1 MIQTRFLKTAFYII
15 CIVSLTI
22 TSTSGGTPDNDDA
35 IYIGVLLPLT
45 GSMGTPMADALEL
58 AVQQINEAGGIG
70 GKPVSLVMRNTQTG
84 DCMTYAKQLA
94 KDPRIRVVIGPYTS
108 DDLFATADI
117 FMRNH
122 KVLVSPTASSDEI
135 FRAFSETG
143 SVWRTISG
151 DGDIT
156 SVIMQHIAAHDAE
169 SIALLTPDS
178 SYGKTFYDWIPFW
191 AIETGIS
198 VTGAEE
204 FSQPEQIP
212 AAIKELAADD
222 PDYLIFVNSD
232 DNREIVSALDA
243 LEKLDYQG
251 NIYLIY
257 PGVDEKGRL
266 TERLGASSLL
276 SGMISGNWK
285 MQNES
290 VSTTTLPDNTLILM
304 SGSLED
310 AFSEEFEEIS
320 GEQPSGFVPQA
331 YDAVLVASAIMA
343 WFTAYP
349 DKSPKHAAESILLK
363 VTGDPLPRTPEGFQ
377 TAFDRIKQGDAP
389 IITGATGPLVFKQ
402 EGTDPEIPWYGTYT
416 MERGMVIEDPILY
429 RDLTKT
435 AAIEEPEDSSGTPQP
450 DDALYGDF
458 WAVIGALSRDWA
470 NYRHQADAL
479 TMYQYVKE
487 QGVPDDHIIL
497 LVYDDIPFD
506 SRNKQPGKVFHT
518 PNEMEVRA
526 EAEPDYIGDAVHK
539 QMIEDVLLGTGEY
552 TNNPLLQSQENAT
565 VLLYLSSHGAAGGD
579 LLVGKGAE
587 RISPEDLS
595 SIIEKMAEKKKF
607 KRMLVV
613 LESCFSG
620 ATAGKVNTDNVIL
633 LTAASSNETSKSAI
647 YDSYLA
653 TWLSDEF
660 TDQLIS
666 ILQAADPRMPLHDLY
681 RELYR
686 NVRSSHPS
694 LVRGNSSLN
703 IPAKVFFGG
712 THEE

>member
-1 MIQTRFLKTAFYII
+1 MKQNLSLKTVLLLVITFSSTVTF
-15 CIVSLTI
+15 VSGI
-22 TSTSGGTPDNDDA
+22 SAGEDNV
-35 IYIGVLLPLT
+35 IYIGVLLPLS

-117 FMRNH
+117 FMKNH

-232 DNREIVSALDA
+232 DNSEIVSALDA

-266 TERLGASSLL
+266 TERLGTGSLL
-276 SGMISGNWK
+276 SGMISGKWK
-285 MQNES
+285 LQNES
-290 VSTTTLPDNTLILM
+290 VSTTTLPDDTLILM
-304 SGSLED
+304 SGPLED

-343 WFTAYP
+343 RFTAYP

-363 VTGDPLPRTPEGFQ
+363 VTGDSLPRTPEGFQ

-389 IITGATGPLVFKQ
+389 IITGATGPLVFKP

-479 TMYQYVKE
+479 TVYQYVKD

-497 LVYDDIPFD
+497 LVYDDIPYD
-506 SRNKQPGKVFHT
+506 TRNKKPGEVYHT
-518 PNEMEVRA
+518 PEEMEVRT
-526 EAEPDYIGDAVHK
+526 EAEPDYIGDTINK
-539 QMIEDVLLGTGEY
+539 QMVHDVLLGTGGFKD
-552 TNNPLLQSQENAT
+552 NPLLLSDENAT
-565 VLLYLSSHGAAGGD
+565 VLLYLSSHGAAGGE
-579 LLVGKGAE
+579 LLVGKGE
-587 RISPEDLS
+587 EQISPEDFSL
-595 SIIEKMAEKKKF
+595 IIEKMAEEKKF

-620 ATAGKVNTDNVIL
+620 ATVENVNTDNVIL
-633 LTAASSNETSKSAI
+633 LTAASGNETSKSAI
-647 YDSYLA
+647 YDSNLA
-653 TWLSDEF
+653 IWLSDEF
-660 TDQLIS
+660 TDELIS
-666 ILQAADPRMPLHDLY
+666 TLEAADPRMPLHDLY
-681 RELYR
+681 QELYR
-686 NVRSSHPS
+686 NVRSSHPT

-712 THEE
+712 TP